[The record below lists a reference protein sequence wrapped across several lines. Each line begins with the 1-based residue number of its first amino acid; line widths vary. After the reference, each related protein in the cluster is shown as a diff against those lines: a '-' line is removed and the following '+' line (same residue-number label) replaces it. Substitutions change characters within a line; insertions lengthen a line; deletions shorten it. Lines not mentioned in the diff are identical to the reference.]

1 MPTHT
6 IHYGHIMDGDET
18 VDEVLVM
25 VMRGPRT
32 FTGEDTVEINCHG
45 GTYVV
50 SRVLETVLKAG
61 ARPAEPGEFT
71 KRAFLNGKMDLSQAE
86 AVIDVITS
94 ENEYALQSSISQL
107 KGSVKNRIKE
117 IREKIIYHTAFIET
131 ALDDPEHISVDGY
144 GEVLKEA
151 AEEVIDQLK
160 ELIDSSDDGRIM
172 KEGIQTVILGKPNA
186 GKSSLLNI
194 LAGHDRAIVTDIEG
208 TTRDVLE
215 EQIRLQG
222 LTLNIID
229 TAGIRQTDDIV
240 EKMGVDK
247 AKEYAKE
254 ADLIIYVVDASRNL
268 DENDEKIFDLI
279 YDKRTV
285 ILLNK
290 SDLDTVVTEEMI
302 RERISQKG
310 VQKQIPVIAI
320 SAKEEQGIKELENT
334 VKAMFLKGDLSFNE
348 EVYITNARQK
358 NALVNARESMKKVI
372 FSIDAGMPHEEQHHA
387 ADHKGVQ
394 DDLKPGHV
402 GLNGDHIV
410 LHGRIRVG
418 CIILVDIILEVE
430 LQEIRRIWQLVGND
444 RCPAVLGGV
453 SIGAIAVN
461 FCKQAVGCFAG
472 RAGFRQRM
480 FTFFHAH
487 LDNAGVQVQVKVGDL
502 IGFKVPHGFGQHHGA
517 LAGGKQA
524 GIAGDHHEC
533 CHHQDSGNDN
543 AAETRFVLQ
552 KINSLSKSA
561 KTAGDWLFCQDRIL
575 FGIYFRF

>member
-1 MPTHT
+1 
-6 IHYGHIMDGDET
+6 
-18 VDEVLVM
+18 
-25 VMRGPRT
+25 MRGPRT

-372 FSIDAGMPHEEQHHA
+372 FSIDAGMPE
-387 ADHKGVQ
+387 DFYSI
-394 DDLKPGHV
+394 DLMDAYES
-402 GLNGDHIV
+402 L
-410 LHGRIRVG
+410 
-418 CIILVDIILEVE
+418 
-430 LQEIRRIWQLVGND
+430 GNIT
-444 RCPAVLGGV
+444 GE
-453 SIGAIAVN
+453 SIGEDLVN
-461 FCKQAVGCFAG
+461 EIFSKFC
-472 RAGFRQRM
+472 M
-480 FTFFHAH
+480 
-487 LDNAGVQVQVKVGDL
+487 
-502 IGFKVPHGFGQHHGA
+502 
-517 LAGGKQA
+517 GK
-524 GIAGDHHEC
+524 
-533 CHHQDSGNDN
+533 
-543 AAETRFVLQ
+543 
-552 KINSLSKSA
+552 
-561 KTAGDWLFCQDRIL
+561 
-575 FGIYFRF
+575 

>member
-1 MPTHT
+1 
-6 IHYGHIMDGDET
+6 MDGDET

-279 YDKRTV
+279 YDRTV

-372 FSIDAGMPHEEQHHA
+372 FSIDAGMPE
-387 ADHKGVQ
+387 DFYSI
-394 DDLKPGHV
+394 DLMDAYES
-402 GLNGDHIV
+402 L
-410 LHGRIRVG
+410 
-418 CIILVDIILEVE
+418 
-430 LQEIRRIWQLVGND
+430 GNIT
-444 RCPAVLGGV
+444 GE
-453 SIGAIAVN
+453 SIGEDLVN
-461 FCKQAVGCFAG
+461 EIFSKFC
-472 RAGFRQRM
+472 M
-480 FTFFHAH
+480 
-487 LDNAGVQVQVKVGDL
+487 
-502 IGFKVPHGFGQHHGA
+502 
-517 LAGGKQA
+517 GK
-524 GIAGDHHEC
+524 
-533 CHHQDSGNDN
+533 
-543 AAETRFVLQ
+543 
-552 KINSLSKSA
+552 
-561 KTAGDWLFCQDRIL
+561 
-575 FGIYFRF
+575 

>member
-1 MPTHT
+1 MNQDTIAAISTGMTNSGIGIVRISGSEALEIADRVYKGKETITKVPTHT

-131 ALDDPEHISVDGY
+131 ALDDPEHISVAGY

-372 FSIDAGMPHEEQHHA
+372 FSIDAGMPE
-387 ADHKGVQ
+387 DFYSI
-394 DDLKPGHV
+394 DLMDAYES
-402 GLNGDHIV
+402 L
-410 LHGRIRVG
+410 
-418 CIILVDIILEVE
+418 
-430 LQEIRRIWQLVGND
+430 GNIT
-444 RCPAVLGGV
+444 GE
-453 SIGAIAVN
+453 SIGEDLVN
-461 FCKQAVGCFAG
+461 EIFSKFC
-472 RAGFRQRM
+472 M
-480 FTFFHAH
+480 
-487 LDNAGVQVQVKVGDL
+487 
-502 IGFKVPHGFGQHHGA
+502 
-517 LAGGKQA
+517 GK
-524 GIAGDHHEC
+524 
-533 CHHQDSGNDN
+533 
-543 AAETRFVLQ
+543 
-552 KINSLSKSA
+552 
-561 KTAGDWLFCQDRIL
+561 
-575 FGIYFRF
+575 

>member
-1 MPTHT
+1 MNQDTIEAISTGMTNSGIGFVRISGSEALEIADRLYIGKDTITDVPTHT
-6 IHYGHIMDGDET
+6 IHYGHVMDGDET

-94 ENEYALQSSISQL
+94 ENEYSLQSSISQL

-348 EVYITNARQK
+348 EVYITYARQK

-372 FSIDAGMPHEEQHHA
+372 FSIDAGMPE
-387 ADHKGVQ
+387 DFYSI
-394 DDLKPGHV
+394 DLMDAYES
-402 GLNGDHIV
+402 L
-410 LHGRIRVG
+410 
-418 CIILVDIILEVE
+418 
-430 LQEIRRIWQLVGND
+430 GNIT
-444 RCPAVLGGV
+444 GE
-453 SIGAIAVN
+453 SIGEDLVN
-461 FCKQAVGCFAG
+461 EIFSKFC
-472 RAGFRQRM
+472 M
-480 FTFFHAH
+480 
-487 LDNAGVQVQVKVGDL
+487 
-502 IGFKVPHGFGQHHGA
+502 
-517 LAGGKQA
+517 GK
-524 GIAGDHHEC
+524 
-533 CHHQDSGNDN
+533 
-543 AAETRFVLQ
+543 
-552 KINSLSKSA
+552 
-561 KTAGDWLFCQDRIL
+561 
-575 FGIYFRF
+575 

>member
-1 MPTHT
+1 MNQDTIAAISTGMTNSGIGIVRISGSEALEIADRVYKVKETITEVPTHT
-6 IHYGHIMDGDET
+6 IHYGHVMDGDET

-290 SDLDTVVTEEMI
+290 SDLDTVVKEEMI

-372 FSIDAGMPHEEQHHA
+372 FSIDAGMPE
-387 ADHKGVQ
+387 DFYSI
-394 DDLKPGHV
+394 DLMDAYES
-402 GLNGDHIV
+402 L
-410 LHGRIRVG
+410 
-418 CIILVDIILEVE
+418 
-430 LQEIRRIWQLVGND
+430 GNIT
-444 RCPAVLGGV
+444 GE
-453 SIGAIAVN
+453 SIGEDLVN
-461 FCKQAVGCFAG
+461 EIFSKFC
-472 RAGFRQRM
+472 M
-480 FTFFHAH
+480 
-487 LDNAGVQVQVKVGDL
+487 
-502 IGFKVPHGFGQHHGA
+502 
-517 LAGGKQA
+517 GK
-524 GIAGDHHEC
+524 
-533 CHHQDSGNDN
+533 
-543 AAETRFVLQ
+543 
-552 KINSLSKSA
+552 
-561 KTAGDWLFCQDRIL
+561 
-575 FGIYFRF
+575 

>member
-1 MPTHT
+1 MNQDTIAAISTGMTNSGIGIVRISGSEALEIADRVYKGKETITEVPTHT
-6 IHYGHIMDGDET
+6 IHYGHVMDGDET

-61 ARPAEPGEFT
+61 ARPAEAVG
-71 KRAFLNGKMDLSQAE
+71 DLIASQ
-86 AVIDVITS
+86 
-94 ENEYALQSSISQL
+94 NEYALQSSISQL

-372 FSIDAGMPHEEQHHA
+372 FSIDAGMPE
-387 ADHKGVQ
+387 DFYSI
-394 DDLKPGHV
+394 DLMDAYES
-402 GLNGDHIV
+402 L
-410 LHGRIRVG
+410 
-418 CIILVDIILEVE
+418 
-430 LQEIRRIWQLVGND
+430 GNIT
-444 RCPAVLGGV
+444 GE
-453 SIGAIAVN
+453 SIGEDLVN
-461 FCKQAVGCFAG
+461 EIFSKFC
-472 RAGFRQRM
+472 M
-480 FTFFHAH
+480 
-487 LDNAGVQVQVKVGDL
+487 
-502 IGFKVPHGFGQHHGA
+502 
-517 LAGGKQA
+517 GK
-524 GIAGDHHEC
+524 
-533 CHHQDSGNDN
+533 
-543 AAETRFVLQ
+543 
-552 KINSLSKSA
+552 
-561 KTAGDWLFCQDRIL
+561 
-575 FGIYFRF
+575 